1 MKKYM
6 SFVLAF
12 ALIMCL
18 AVPAMAA
25 EDSVLTAAENMAYA
39 YTIEE
44 RLLDAQTGFVDAGID
59 KDIIESINVG
69 LSPDNNG
76 QTRSMKDSDENVVSY
91 GIRNLGNVYED
102 GEIVGTVYGLT
113 ATEKTISNAGSQSGV
128 DAWLSLVWI
137 DKLGTENTLVSVSGG
152 WSANGHALT
161 NRYVS
166 YTVADYGWDSVYSIG
181 SRPTDDTFNIPVGAT
196 GYAFTAR
203 SEVAVDGSLSRLV
216 VSVETS
222 IWD

>member
-6 SFVLAF
+6 SFVLAI
-12 ALIMCL
+12 ALIMGL

-25 EDSVLTAAENMAYA
+25 EDSVLTAAENIANE

-44 RLLDAQTGFVDAGID
+44 RLWDAQNGFVDVGVSQEIL
-59 KDIIESINVG
+59 ESINVELG
-69 LSPDNNG
+69 ADNNG
-76 QTRSMKDSDENVVSY
+76 LTRSMENNDENVVSY
-91 GIRNLGNVYED
+91 GIRNLGNIYED
-102 GEIVGTVYGLT
+102 GEMVGTVYGLT
-113 ATEKTISNAGSQSGV
+113 ATEKTISNSGTQSGV

-166 YTVADYGWDSVYSIG
+166 YTVADYGWDSAYSIG
-181 SRPTDDTFNIPVGAT
+181 SRPTDDTFSISVGAT